1 MNRRWSLTIGIMFLA
16 AVAGVATVG
25 PLGDSGTQTREPSA
39 GLAIASSG
47 PACYDGNVS
56 DTPPLRL
63 ISGTDD
69 TSVAFETVLLHDG
82 DTRPDLQLDHVGNAT
97 YRLSIDTERR
107 PGVETARTETPT
119 LTGGECQ
126 IATRVNVTG
135 RMSNPVETLR
145 IVIDEREVRTVDF
158 DADGRRI
165 GFPETIRLDNRS
177 TDPPTDE
184 RTNG

>member
-1 MNRRWSLTIGIMFLA
+1 MTPRRSLAVGLVLL

-39 GLAIASSG
+39 GLAVASSG
-47 PACYDGNVS
+47 PDCYDGNVS

-63 ISGTDD
+63 TSGTDD
-69 TSVAFETVLLHDG
+69 ASVAFEAVLLHG
-82 DTRPDLQLDHVGNAT
+82 GTTRPDLRLDHVGNAT

-107 PGVETARTETPT
+107 PGVETPRTETPA
-119 LTGGECQ
+119 LTGGDCQ

-135 RMSNPVETLR
+135 RMSTPVERLR
-145 IVIDEREVRTVDF
+145 IVIDGREFRTVDF
-158 DADGRRI
+158 DADARRI
-165 GFPETIRLDNRS
+165 EFPETIRLDDRS
-177 TDPPTDE
+177 TPSTDE